1 MDAKPN
7 PIGATINIEVEHMPF
22 FGFVPSEELLKN
34 IQTGIEKKN
43 SNEPLYPLRDQTAL
57 LINEEIIDT
66 LLIELVRRFPASDK
80 RDTAEKLAGY
90 VKSTVAVLLK
100 QLLSKADN
108 DVVRQSVDFSERSL
122 FKDPQGQYRVGVN
135 LDPNLVIN
143 LKNSFAEVQA
153 NGDVNRAVLAEQFKQ
168 FADATTNHFM
178 RDFNK
183 TLDLGMIKRKAAD
196 IGAAAV
202 GKAVHIAIDKLIPN
216 LNKDEIAAVAE
227 YYDTLF
233 FN

>member
-1 MDAKPN
+1 
-7 PIGATINIEVEHMPF
+7 MPF
-22 FGFVPSEELLKN
+22 FGFVPSENLLKN

-57 LINEEIIDT
+57 LINEEIIDA
-66 LLIELVRRFPASDK
+66 LLTELVRRFPASDK

-108 DVVRQSVDFSERSL
+108 DVVRQSIEFSERSL
-122 FKDPQGQYRVGVN
+122 FKDPQGQFRVGTALN
-135 LDPNLVIN
+135 ANLVTN
-143 LKNSFAEVQA
+143 LKSTFAEIQA
-153 NGDVNRAVLAEQFKQ
+153 GTDINRARLSELYKQ
-168 FADATTNHFM
+168 FADATIAHFM
-178 RDFNK
+178 KDFNK
-183 TLDLGMIKRKAAD
+183 TLDLGMIKRKASD
-196 IGAAAV
+196 IAAAAV

-216 LNKDEIAAVAE
+216 LTKDELKAMAE
-227 YYDTLF
+227 YHDSLF

>member
-1 MDAKPN
+1 
-7 PIGATINIEVEHMPF
+7 MPF

-43 SNEPLYPLRDQTAL
+43 SNESLYPLRDQTAL
-57 LINEEIIDT
+57 LINDEILDAILT
-66 LLIELVRRFPASDK
+66 ELVRRFPASDK

-90 VKSTVAVLLK
+90 IKSTVAVLLK

-108 DVVRQSVDFSERSL
+108 NIVRQSIEFSEKSL
-122 FKDPQGQYRVGVN
+122 FKDPEGKFRVGN
-135 LDPNLVIN
+135 SLDANLVTN
-143 LKNSFAEVQA
+143 LKNSFAEVRN
-153 NGDVNRAVLAEQFKQ
+153 NGDVNRAVLSEQYKQ
-168 FADATTNHFM
+168 FADATINHFM

-202 GKAVHIAIDKLIPN
+202 SKAVHIAIDKLIPN
-216 LNKDEIAAVAE
+216 LDKNEILAIAE
-227 YYDTLF
+227 YHDTLF

>member
-1 MDAKPN
+1 
-7 PIGATINIEVEHMPF
+7 MPF

-57 LINEEIIDT
+57 LINEEIIDA
-66 LLIELVRRFPASDK
+66 LLVELVRRFPASDK

-108 DVVRQSVDFSERSL
+108 EVVRASVEFSERSL
-122 FKDPQGQYRVGVN
+122 FKDPQGQFRVGETLDAN
-135 LDPNLVIN
+135 LITN
-143 LKNSFAEVQA
+143 LKNSFAEIET
-153 NGDVNRAVLAEQFKQ
+153 NGDTNRAVLSEQFKQ
-168 FADATTNHFM
+168 FADATINHFM

-183 TLDLGMIKRKAAD
+183 TLDLGMIKRKGAD

-216 LNKDEIAAVAE
+216 LNKDEIKAVAA

>member
-1 MDAKPN
+1 
-7 PIGATINIEVEHMPF
+7 MPF

-108 DVVRQSVDFSERSL
+108 DVVRQSVEFSERSL
-122 FKDPQGQYRVGVN
+122 FKDPQGQFRVGVN
-135 LDPNLVIN
+135 LDSSLVTN

-153 NGDVNRAVLAEQFKQ
+153 NGDVNRAVLSEQFKQ
-168 FADATTNHFM
+168 FSDSTINHFM

-196 IGAAAV
+196 IGASAV
-202 GKAVHIAIDKLIPN
+202 GKAVHMAIDKLISN
-216 LNKDEIAAVAE
+216 LNKDEITAVAE

>member
-1 MDAKPN
+1 
-7 PIGATINIEVEHMPF
+7 MPF
-22 FGFVPSEELLKN
+22 FGFVPSEELLRN

-57 LINEEIIDT
+57 LINDEIIDAI
-66 LLIELVRRFPASDK
+66 LIELVRRFPPSDR

-108 DVVRQSVDFSERSL
+108 EVVRQSITFSESSL
-122 FKDPQGQYRVGVN
+122 FRDPQDQLRVGAGLN
-135 LDPNLVIN
+135 ANLVTSM
-143 LKNSFAEVQA
+143 KHSFAEILE
-153 NGDVNRAVLAEQFKQ
+153 NGDMNRGVLSEQYKQ
-168 FADATTNHFM
+168 FADAAINHFM
-178 RDFNK
+178 REFNK

-202 GKAVHIAIDKLIPN
+202 TKAVHMAVDKLIPN
-216 LNKDEIAAVAE
+216 LNKEEIKALAE
-227 YYDTLF
+227 YHSTLF